1 MPINLTSYL
10 WVQGQKVVP
19 AVVFS
24 KFTLVD

>member
-1 MPINLTSYL
+1 MNLTSYL

-24 KFTLVD
+24 NFTLVD

>member
-1 MPINLTSYL
+1 TSYL

-24 KFTLVD
+24 NFTLVD

>member
-1 MPINLTSYL
+1 MTSYL

-24 KFTLVD
+24 NFTLVD

>member
-1 MPINLTSYL
+1 LTSYL

-24 KFTLVD
+24 NFTLVD

>member
-19 AVVFS
+19 VVVLS
-24 KFTLVD
+24 NFTLVD